1 MGPRERWRKS
11 EMRAQSNR
19 ITLLFVIAFGLA
31 GLFLWWQA

>member
-19 ITLLFVIAFGLA
+19 ITLLFVCAFGGAAL
-31 GLFLWWQA
+31 LLWWLQ